1 MPSKA
6 ESIWTRPFALLC
18 FAEFLGYAQH
28 AVLQPTFPLYIAHLG
43 GSPFTVGLVIACF
56 GVTSVVSRPILG
68 YWADRWKLTGVMILG
83 FLTQTASISL
93 CFIPFVGATMLGNGI
108 RGIGWSGMNTGAYTL
123 LAFTAP
129 AARRAEA
136 SGHFGA
142 AQAAA
147 TVLLPA
153 VALWLIDAPFGGYNA
168 AFALAMLLVLGGAA
182 AAYKLSHDVNTPAGG
197 KAASDQSWWREIISV
212 FDRTVVLPAALASLL
227 TMSLSCVTSFIVLY
241 ARQTGIS
248 RFGWYY
254 VAIGT
259 TSMLARPLLGRVADK
274 ISCGHSLVIA
284 FSLET
289 ISLLMVPAMDNL
301 TGMIIAGA
309 LYFVGSAIG
318 SARVLA
324 LAIDNAPAER
334 RARALASFSVA
345 FPLSNGTG
353 ALMNGFL
360 VDNFGY
366 SWMYMIAAA
375 MSASG
380 LFVTAKQWASLK

>member
-1 MPSKA
+1 
-6 ESIWTRPFALLC
+6 
-18 FAEFLGYAQH
+18 
-28 AVLQPTFPLYIAHLG
+28 
-43 GSPFTVGLVIACF
+43 
-56 GVTSVVSRPILG
+56 
-68 YWADRWKLTGVMILG
+68 MILG

-93 CFIPFVGATMLGNGI
+93 CFIPFVGAAMLGNGI

-153 VALWLIDAPFGGYNA
+153 VALWLIEAPFGGFNA
-168 AFALAMLLVLGGAA
+168 AFTLAMMLVLAGGA

-197 KAASDQSWWREIISV
+197 KSGDQSWWREIISV
-212 FDRTVVLPAALASLL
+212 FDRSVLLPASLASLL
-227 TMSLSCVTSFIVLY
+227 TMSLSCVTSFVVLY
-241 ARQTGIS
+241 AREIGIGH
-248 RFGWYY
+248 FGWYY

-274 ISCGHSLVIA
+274 ISCGHSLLIA
-284 FSLET
+284 FACET
-289 ISLLMVPAMDNL
+289 LALLMVPGANNL
-301 TGMIIAGA
+301 AGMIVAGA

-324 LAIDNAPAER
+324 LAIENAPAER
-334 RARALASFSVA
+334 RAKALASFSVA

-353 ALMNGFL
+353 ALVNGLL
-360 VDNFGY
+360 VDYLGY
-366 SWMYMIAAA
+366 SWMYIIAAA
-375 MSASG
+375 LSASG
-380 LFVTAKQWASLK
+380 LFVTSKQWASLSTAQATSSIEARSPGGISISPQPRKWWCRRV

>member
-1 MPSKA
+1 
-6 ESIWTRPFALLC
+6 
-18 FAEFLGYAQH
+18 
-28 AVLQPTFPLYIAHLG
+28 
-43 GSPFTVGLVIACF
+43 
-56 GVTSVVSRPILG
+56 
-68 YWADRWKLTGVMILG
+68 
-83 FLTQTASISL
+83 
-93 CFIPFVGATMLGNGI
+93 
-108 RGIGWSGMNTGAYTL
+108 MNTGAYTL
-123 LAFTAP
+123 LAHTAP

-168 AFALAMLLVLGGAA
+168 AFLLAMLLVLSGGAA
-182 AAYKLSHDVNTPAGG
+182 AYRLSRDVKMAGAGG
-197 KAASDQSWWREIISV
+197 KSDRGESWWREIISV
-212 FDRTVVLPAALASLL
+212 FDRSVLLPAALASMI

-241 ARQTGIS
+241 ARQVGIS
-248 RFGWYY
+248 QFGWYY

-274 ISCGHSLVIA
+274 ISCGHSLMIA

-289 ISLLMVPAMDNL
+289 ISLLMLPAINNL
-301 TGMIIAGA
+301 AGMIAAGA

-324 LAIDNAPAER
+324 LAIENAPAER

-353 ALMNGFL
+353 ALVNGLL
-360 VDNFGY
+360 VDYLGY
-366 SWMYMIAAA
+366 SWMYIIAAA
-375 MSASG
+375 LSASG
-380 LFVTAKQWASLK
+380 LFVTSKQWASLSTAQATSSIGAAVSR